1 MGEPEPKGRDHYR
14 GTARVGRRVELSY
27 RSAADDGTNEQK
39 VFTKNIG
46 VGGAFL
52 LTADPLPPGTK
63 LKVTLS
69 VPSRPAPLVIDSE
82 VRWIVDGKHDEPES
96 QHGMGVKFSGI
107 PVNDLLLLNEYFSSL
122 PESIDID

>member
-1 MGEPEPKGRDHYR
+1 MGEAEPKGRDHYR
-14 GTARVGRRVELSY
+14 GKARVGRRIELSY
-27 RSAADDGTNEQK
+27 ALVDDADKPQR

-52 LTADPLPPGTK
+52 LTTDPQPPGTK
-63 LKVTLS
+63 LTITLEA
-69 VPSRPAPLVIDSE
+69 PSRPGPLTLAGE

-107 PVNDLLLLNEYFSSL
+107 PIGDLMLLNEYFSSL